1 MHLEHIT
8 CANNILFGYY
18 MSAHCAARQSVC
30 RVCNTIPR
38 HQFLAAWHPPA
49 VAVTVAT
56 TDSCRTAV
64 QQKQRQSNHAPL
76 FIP

>member
-49 VAVTVAT
+49 VAVTVAY
-56 TDSCRTAV
+56 D
-64 QQKQRQSNHAPL
+64 
-76 FIP
+76 